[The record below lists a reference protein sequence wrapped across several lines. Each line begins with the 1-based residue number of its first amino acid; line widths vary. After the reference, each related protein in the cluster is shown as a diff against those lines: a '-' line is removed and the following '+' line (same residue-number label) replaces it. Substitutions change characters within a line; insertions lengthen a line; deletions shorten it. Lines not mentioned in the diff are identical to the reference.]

1 MSEKMAAA
9 FARSSGVCMYSM
21 GRSFRFV
28 GVEGFRF
35 YRHGLARHFRGALL
49 LASAG
54 LPRPAF
60 RGAGRAFFRVLM
72 MRSVGCAVVEKN
84 G

>member
-1 MSEKMAAA
+1 MS
-9 FARSSGVCMYSM
+9 FM
-21 GRSFRFV
+21 GHSPRYV
-28 GVEGFRF
+28 GVGESRF
-35 YRHGLARHFRGALL
+35 YRHGMARPFRGALL